1 MISRHKYSIG
11 DTTLENLAEEIFNI
25 LKGANYQL
33 RLFTSE
39 GKKTLDAN
47 EATRFYAF
55 DQDLM
60 VTIRVEDA
68 KGEVVV
74 QAGQDYDVIGNKK
87 LLNSL
92 KSVAHKNLSEYTV
105 RKFDKKIAPKDFAHQ
120 SVVQEGFSKPFG
132 SIKTSYVKMSEAR
145 LIIKHSKGV
154 NEEVRGARSRHIHSL
169 FIENSQGEKFKFP
182 HRYMAG
188 AKAMAMHV
196 NEGGTPYDDKGKA
209 ILSMCEEIADLNM
222 FVRHVK
228 TNNLVNETNGDIV
241 EAVRS
246 RLNAYKNTIK
256 TLSTQKG
263 YNNFQVQENNEES
276 SEKAV
281 DISEKFLYNTF
292 TTEQLNTVLDKVGRI
307 VAENDRTETQHKEAL
322 MRVINIIKS
331 GEDLKLGAIDTN
343 DPDHP
348 DNRTWNMRGDGAIG
362 KLNATLDFIGLR
374 SKNEDLWNAL
384 MDLSGGDLLFKMSP
398 QNLKVAQ
405 KIADYLTKAAGVAKE
420 STPAVGLDETVIKE
434 LRQQIS

>member
-1 MISRHKYSIG
+1 MMSRHKYSIG
-11 DTTLENLAEEIFNI
+11 DTTLDNLAEEIFNI

-39 GKKTLDAN
+39 GKKTLNAD

-60 VTIRVEDA
+60 VTIRLEDA
-68 KGEVVV
+68 KAEVVV
-74 QAGQDYDVIGNKK
+74 QAGQDYDVVGNKK
-87 LLNSL
+87 LLDSI
-92 KSVAHKNLSEYTV
+92 KSAAHKNLGEYTV

-132 SIKTSYVKMSEAR
+132 SVKTSYVKMSEAR

-196 NEGGTPYDDKGKA
+196 NEGGTPYDDKGQA
-209 ILSMCEEIADLNM
+209 ILSICEEIADLNK

-228 TNNLVNETNGDIV
+228 TNNLVNETNDDIV
-241 EAVRS
+241 EAVRAK
-246 RLNAYKNTIK
+246 LNGHKNIIK
-256 TLSTQKG
+256 SLSTQRG

-276 SEKAV
+276 SEKCV

-292 TTEQLNTVLDKVGRI
+292 TTEELNNVLTKVGRI
-307 VAENDRTETQHKEAL
+307 VAERDEKVSVETEVLQKL
-322 MRVINIIKS
+322 LDIINSKQ
-331 GEDLKLGAIDTN
+331 DLKISYNEN
-343 DPDHP
+343 DPEHP
-348 DNRTWNMRGDGAIG
+348 DNLNRTYAKGREGALSE
-362 KLNATLDFIGLR
+362 LNSMLDFLA
-374 SKNEDLWNAL
+374 KNTKNDDLWNVMHQLADGMIFQMNNKRL
-384 MDLSGGDLLFKMSP
+384 ELVM
-398 QNLKVAQ
+398 
-405 KIADYLTKAAGVAKE
+405 KIKDYLIKQANVTKEQV
-420 STPAVGLDETVIKE
+420 TPVGLDEDVITE
-434 LRQQIS
+434 LRQKIS